1 MKIEF
6 GLVEYVETT
15 HQNARNLFFPGCIVD
30 HVKHIKSLK
39 IYLITGFTYV
49 FFFYIEPFH

>member
-39 IYLITGFTYV
+39 IDLITGFTYV